1 MKRLASVLLAA
12 GMLTACNPAG
22 EGKAVSESVDT
33 AEAPRNDAIN
43 ADANT
48 TETTQT
54 PGASSFTEEQARGQ
68 ITNAG
73 YTDVKELTQT
83 PEGLWQGSATKDG
96 ASVNVS
102 VDYKGA
108 VSTR

>member
-33 AEAPRNDAIN
+33 AAAPRNDAIN

-54 PGASSFTEEQARGQ
+54 PGASSFTEDQARGQ

-73 YTDVKELTQT
+73 YTDVTELKQNEQGMW
-83 PEGLWQGSATKDG
+83 EGKAMKDG
-96 ASVNVS
+96 ASANVS